1 MAHLSIVPNTSIVDH
16 GSLSRAPILHAQSVS
31 IKDPQNSER
40 NIATHNSTLSQY
52 QETSFREYH
61 GANSFEEDVGNYYH
75 VPPQST
81 TRHQARYS
89 YRGYGHFE
97 NEGGRYQRQQRPQVP
112 YLRGIHIGCQDN
124 LLLRQMTSKKVKV
137 DAKSY
142 EGKLDRNAFLD
153 WLGEKEIV
161 FVWQD
166 MVGELRI
173 SLQK

>member
-1 MAHLSIVPNTSIVDH
+1 
-16 GSLSRAPILHAQSVS
+16 
-31 IKDPQNSER
+31 
-40 NIATHNSTLSQY
+40 
-52 QETSFREYH
+52 
-61 GANSFEEDVGNYYH
+61 
-75 VPPQST
+75 
-81 TRHQARYS
+81 
-89 YRGYGHFE
+89 
-97 NEGGRYQRQQRPQVP
+97 
-112 YLRGIHIGCQDN
+112 
-124 LLLRQMTSKKVKV
+124 MTSKKVKV